1 MDVIT
6 PLFNFQQRKNDMEH
20 KCRLQPNQPNQQ
32 HLTGYNVCRFCMW
45 LLIKLF
51 DDQALKVEI

>member
-20 KCRLQPNQPNQQ
+20 KCRLQPNQQ